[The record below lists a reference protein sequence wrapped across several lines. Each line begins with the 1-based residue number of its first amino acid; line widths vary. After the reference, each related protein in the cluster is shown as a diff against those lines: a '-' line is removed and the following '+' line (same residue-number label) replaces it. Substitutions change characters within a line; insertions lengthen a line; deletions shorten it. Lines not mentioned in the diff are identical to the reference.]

1 MENMINGNVSALKDH
16 LLKNHRV
23 SQLDALIL
31 FGVQRLPGLINSMRK
46 EGFIVQTERISM
58 IKVIVR
64 LNKYCSVTPPKNL
77 PTKEV
82 FVTDYWVAK

>member
-1 MENMINGNVSALKDH
+1 MDKIINGNVSALKDH
-16 LLKNHRV
+16 LLKGNKV
-23 SQLDALIL
+23 SQLDALML
-31 FGVQRLPGLINSMRK
+31 FGVQRLPNMINDMRK
-46 EGFIVQTERISM
+46 AGFVVQTERISM

-82 FVTDYWVAK
+82 FVTDYWVGK